1 MVAVVRFAGCVNNM
15 VFVKAGVF
23 CEALFTPRHRAHIR
37 FLPGV
42 NPHMVLVVGGT
53 SEGPSTGGLRA
64 VVWPL
69 TSVCSD
75 VNFADVGCGK

>member
-1 MVAVVRFAGCVNNM
+1 MGFDHIQNSIELIHCWRTHYDLHGTDNITDWG
-15 VFVKAGVF
+15 VKD
-23 CEALFTPRHRAHIR
+23 LT
-37 FLPGV
+37 GV